1 MTRVYLSLGS
11 NLGDRL
17 ALLRTAVQRLRESQ
31 DLEVIT
37 ASPLYESEP
46 WEKEPGRAGSEQRW
60 YLNCVVAVDTALP
73 PRTLLE
79 RLQSIEDALGR
90 VRSEGTP
97 EARRFAPRT
106 VDIDILFYGDE
117 VISGPDDLHVP
128 HLLLAERAFVL
139 RPLSDADATIAADRT
154 LTAWLA
160 RGLAGAVLLRPDR
173 VVMSSAGV
181 AGQPA
186 RSVNQDGALT
196 SE

>member
-17 ALLRTAVQRLRESQ
+17 ALLRTAVQRLRESA
-31 DLEVIT
+31 DLELVT

-46 WEKEPGRAGSEQRW
+46 WEEEPGRASSEQRW
-60 YLNCVVAVDTALP
+60 YLNCVVALDTPLP
-73 PRTLLE
+73 PRALLE
-79 RLQSIEDALGR
+79 RLRGIEDALGR
-90 VRSEGTP
+90 VRPAGSP

-139 RPLSDADATIAADRT
+139 RPLSDVAPDLEHPTLYATVRELLEELADDHTVT
-154 LTAWLA
+154 P
-160 RGLAGAVLLRPDR
+160 GAYPERWFED
-173 VVMSSAGV
+173 
-181 AGQPA
+181 
-186 RSVNQDGALT
+186 
-196 SE
+196 

>member
-17 ALLRTAVQRLRESQ
+17 ELLRTAVQRLRESA
-31 DLEVIT
+31 DLALVT

-46 WEKEPGRAGSEQRW
+46 WEEEPGLAGSEQRW
-60 YLNCVVAVDTALP
+60 YLNCVVAVDTRLP
-73 PRTLLE
+73 PRALLE
-79 RLQSIEDALGR
+79 RLRVIEDTLGR
-90 VRSEGTP
+90 VRPPGTP

-139 RPLSDADATIAADRT
+139 RPLSDVAPDLEHPTLYATIRQLLDDLADDHT
-154 LTAWLA
+154 VKP
-160 RGLAGAVLLRPDR
+160 GAY
-173 VVMSSAGV
+173 
-181 AGQPA
+181 PA
-186 RSVNQDGALT
+186 RWF
-196 SE
+196 EE